1 MYDQGKFTETDTK
14 PREQPNTK
22 VTGGSNTM
30 TKHEE
35 FLWELLLHEI
45 ETKAELTRMYFDCFT
60 FIVKTEQL
68 EAFQLHKKQREESRR
83 KALKE
88 SFLEEDEQ
96 E

>member
-1 MYDQGKFTETDTK
+1 
-14 PREQPNTK
+14 
-22 VTGGSNTM
+22 M

-35 FLWELLLHEI
+35 FLWELLHHEI

-60 FIVKTEQL
+60 FIEKTEQL
-68 EAFQLHKKQREESRR
+68 EAFQLHKKQREESRS
-83 KALKE
+83 KALEE